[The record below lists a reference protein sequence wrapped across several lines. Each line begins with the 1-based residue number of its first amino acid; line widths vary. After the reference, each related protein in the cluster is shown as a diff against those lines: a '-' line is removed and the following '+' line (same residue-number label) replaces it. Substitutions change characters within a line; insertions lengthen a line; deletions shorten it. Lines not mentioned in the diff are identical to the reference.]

1 MRLALNYRR
10 SVRWWLTAVCAGVSV
25 ATAFAVIAIS
35 DAAPASVR
43 ITGGGTGSATARSAD
58 LVVGGMG
65 RFVVN
70 PADLTTASGG
80 ITLAQYDT
88 IRRLPGVEIAA
99 PLTMVGYVP
108 LTVSV
113 PVHVPGSAIGGAPRQ
128 VTLTVRLHS
137 DNGLSSVTWDDVTQ
151 AVASVPVS
159 WTFQLPLIAV
169 DPVAEAQLTHLDAA
183 VIGGSYLPAA
193 AVTPAGQVPMLI
205 AGSIADAEVADV
217 SLDPQSGGA
226 ARAASPL
233 TAAHAYSELVT
244 DARENAGTVRTY
256 WTAAPVRYVKAAD
269 GGLAPRPVAVDLAAV
284 WGGPYEWAGTPA
296 DAGVL
301 DVPFRSLTEHS
312 TVGAGVPVRAVGV
325 FDPAR
330 VANGPATPSPYLPEL
345 LTGADDR
352 SRELLGGRPL
362 TADGDPGGYP
372 GAAAALV
379 MPLADIGVFTSGFT
393 SADRAAP
400 IGAAPIG
407 AIRVRV
413 AGTAAGAAATRDRI
427 QAVAQE
433 IVRAT
438 GLRVYAVL
446 AASPKTTVIDLP
458 AGLHGR
464 PPLRVDA
471 VWYRSDSVTT
481 VQAGTDR
488 HSISLSELELLA
500 GQVAL
505 AWGVWRLTWPRR
517 RELATLRALGWRRRQ
532 VGGHL
537 LAEFALSA
545 IVAGAAAAVTLYA
558 VGAPL
563 AGRRPAWAWLL
574 ASIPAAIA
582 MMAAAVGWPL
592 LRATARALAGPPS
605 ADRTRSPRSPRSP
618 RPSRRPAR
626 TLLRNRAR
634 TLLGGFLIA
643 LACSALSLELAARWA
658 AGVAAQSWAGR
669 SASSDPAII
678 DIAAVLVIAVMATA
692 TVADLGLVTVRER
705 AAELRTLRA
714 IGWSARD
721 VTRLTLRHAVRLGLA
736 GGGVAGLADL
746 AGGLAVAGSE
756 PPRLIAVGA
765 VAVAAGVAMSL
776 LAWGLS
782 AVLDRSRPWVE
793 MNCSPTVRPLFSY
806 GFGPDD

>member
-43 ITGGGTGSATARSAD
+43 ITGGGTGSATAHSAD
-58 LVVGGMG
+58 LVVSGMG
-65 RFVVN
+65 RSVVN
-70 PADLTTASGG
+70 PADLTTVSGG

-113 PVHVPGSAIGGAPRQ
+113 PVHVPAPAIGGVPRQ

-169 DPVAEAQLTHLDAA
+169 DPVAEAHLTHLDAA

-226 ARAASPL
+226 AHAAPPL

-296 DAGVL
+296 GAGVL

-312 TVGAGVPVRAVGV
+312 AVGAGVPVRAVGV

-330 VANGPATPSPYLPEL
+330 VANAPATPSPYLPEL

-352 SRELLGGRPL
+352 SRELLGGHPL

-379 MPLADIGVFTSGFT
+379 MPLADIGLFISGFT

-400 IGAAPIG
+400 IGV
-407 AIRVRV
+407 IRVRV
-413 AGTAAGAAATRDRI
+413 AGTAAGAASRDRI

-517 RELATLRALGWRRRQ
+517 GELATLRALGWRRRQ

-537 LAEFALSA
+537 LAEFALIA

-563 AGRRPAWAWLL
+563 AGRPAWAWLL

-582 MMAAAVGWPL
+582 MMAAAAGWPL
-592 LRATARALAGPPS
+592 LRAAARALAGPPS
-605 ADRTRSPRSPRSP
+605 ADRTRSP

-634 TLLGGFLIA
+634 TLLGGFVIV

-658 AGVAAQSWAGR
+658 AGGAAQSWAGR

-756 PPRLIAVGA
+756 PPRLIAVAA

-782 AVLDRSRPWVE
+782 AVLGRSRPWVE
-793 MNCSPTVRPLFSY
+793 MNCSPTVRPFFSY